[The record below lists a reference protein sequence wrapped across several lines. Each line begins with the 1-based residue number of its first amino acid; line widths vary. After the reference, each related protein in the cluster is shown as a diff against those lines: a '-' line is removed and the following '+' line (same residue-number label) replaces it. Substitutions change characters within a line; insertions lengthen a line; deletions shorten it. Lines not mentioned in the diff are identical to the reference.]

1 MTLKEEFL
9 DMLSLLNPNITE
21 DSYEEDYVI
30 EEDYFMEVCKKTGEE
45 ITYSDECSEC
55 EHCLDDC
62 NCEYKLCK
70 KVDIYL
76 WSGSEGSRGYIFK
89 KDSDALNASNIH
101 YINNRKQLVKEM
113 SILKKE
119 FDSFRDGYA
128 AYAERI
134 QEYKKYIAE
143 FVDEVTSEFSVFE
156 NVDKDIVPVV
166 FSEDYRRDHDWEK
179 KTFTGGDFHR
189 CGIQSV
195 IHIYDSW
202 SRDIEDMKQTI
213 RHEILHYLLWCTAPL
228 LNVYVDDSGIFHYFC
243 NIYDAG
249 AYKKM
254 DKDNTEVF
262 EMLSKHNKEEVDE
275 LLKQF
280 LKNSSQKSN

>member
-1 MTLKEEFL
+1 MTLKEEFI
-9 DMLSLLNPNITE
+9 DMLSLINPNITE

-30 EEDYFMEVCKKTGEE
+30 EEDCFMEVCKKTGKET
-45 ITYSDECSEC
+45 TYSNECSEC
-55 EHCLDDC
+55 EYCLDDC

-76 WSGSEGSRGYIFK
+76 WSGSEDSRGYIFK

-119 FDSFRDGYA
+119 FDSFRDEYA
-128 AYAERI
+128 AYAKRI

-156 NVDKDIVPVV
+156 NVDKDMIPVI
-166 FSEDYRRDHDWEK
+166 FSEDYRRDHDWK
-179 KTFTGGDFHR
+179 KETFTGGDFR
-189 CGIQSV
+189 ARGSQTV
-195 IHIYDSW
+195 IHIYNSW

-213 RHEILHYLLWCTAPL
+213 RHEILHYLLWCIAPL
-228 LNVYVDDSGIFHYFC
+228 ANLCADDSGIFHYFC
-243 NIYDAG
+243 DIYDAG

-262 EMLSKHNKEEVDE
+262 EMMSEYDKEEVDKC
-275 LLKQF
+275 LKQF
-280 LKNSSQKSN
+280 LKNSSQESN